1 MAAKNVLTFL
11 FFRMKFPITI
21 CCCLLTVCITVTK
34 AQYPFQT
41 IYPGGFQ
48 YPMQFQRGFSGS
60 GFGRSRGGSIGSQ
73 DFFGGTGGRNGLPIW
88 GGAGIGERHADGID
102 RNGRGWYPFPNH

>member
-1 MAAKNVLTFL
+1 
-11 FFRMKFPITI
+11 MKFQTRLH
-21 CCCLLTVCITVTK
+21 CCLLAVCIGITR

-41 IYPGGFQ
+41 VFQGSSFPYPA
-48 YPMQFQRGFSGS
+48 QFQNGFSGQFVSS
-60 GFGRSRGGSIGSQ
+60 GFGGSRQFSGGALHQ
-73 DFFGGTGGRNGLPIW
+73 DYFGGQGGRNGLPIW